1 MAFGLWSNL
10 IFLFLVKNNA
20 YDSICHEHLSYFMYR
35 QLNLILSKHNLKV
48 VDVKFNEMNGGSF
61 RLFIGHSDFKRKIN
75 SKSISQLI
83 NYEKKIFT
91 NFSQTKKM
99 FKKNIL
105 VSKKN

>member
-1 MAFGLWSNL
+1 MSDIKEILSKDGIWIMEQSYFP
-10 IFLFLVKNNA
+10 FLVKNNA

-83 NYEKKIFT
+83 NYEK
-91 NFSQTKKM
+91 
-99 FKKNIL
+99 NIY
-105 VSKKN
+105 